1 MSYLSCIFLRAGLIA
16 LPILLTACTKT
27 IHYEEEVQL
36 STGATIVL
44 QRSVKGE
51 RFGELGAGGGKL
63 IEQRLEFA
71 IDDKQYVWA
80 DDIPPLA
87 IDIYKDSLFI
97 AAMPHTIGACLSHG
111 SPSPPFVFYRHTD
124 KGWAKIPKEQF
135 PDSIRVN
142 LLYFGDGYVGK
153 VSERVTLARKRKIS
167 EALKTNKMVQSLYRL
182 KDSPDRCR
190 S

>member
-1 MSYLSCIFLRAGLIA
+1 MSYLSCIVRRAGLIA

-51 RFGELGAGGGKL
+51 RFGEPGAGGGKL
-63 IEQRLEFA
+63 IEQRLEFVV
-71 IDDKQYVWA
+71 DGKRVVWA

-87 IDIYKDSLFI
+87 IDLYKDSLFI
-97 AAMPHTIGACLSHG
+97 AAMPHTFGACLSHG

-124 KGWAKIPKEQF
+124 KGWTKIPKEQF

-153 VSERVTLARKRKIS
+153 ISERVTLDRKRKVS
-167 EALKTNKMVQSLYRL
+167 ENL
-182 KDSPDRCR
+182 KDRKSVV
-190 S
+190 